1 MDNPGALEAELVK
14 EFVSVAHGSLPAVQN
29 LLESEPRLLN
39 AVWDWGGGDF
49 ESALGAAGHMGRRD
63 IADYLL
69 ARGARTDLFVAA
81 MLGQL
86 DVVRAIL
93 TAHPEAARSLGPHG
107 IPLKAHARAGGEQAQ
122 AVLEYLETLE

>member
-1 MDNPGALEAELVK
+1 MDSPAALESALVK

-29 LLESEPRLLN
+29 LLEAEPRLLN

-63 IADYLL
+63 IAEFLL

-81 MLGQL
+81 MLGHL
-86 DVVRAIL
+86 DVVRAIV

-107 IPLKAHARAGGEQAQ
+107 ISLKAHARAGGEQARP
-122 AVLEYLETLE
+122 VLEYLETLE